1 MSKWDINFNQDY
13 FELKNIIYELKKCSL
28 ICFSNNISS
37 IIRNNI
43 INIINSEKKFLYFK
57 ISYNKP
63 NIYFEIKNKT
73 ENDEEQVKEI
83 LNTIKKNEYENK
95 IGIIYCDTENIC
107 EKLYEYLYTQNKIKC
122 GFIHKGLYEKNQ
134 KEIIDKFLMNE
145 LNIIISN
152 INLNNENIR
161 KDIRFIIYYNIPKN
175 FEIFYEQIKILGL
188 DSEPC
193 KCIL

>member
-1 MSKWDINFNQDY
+1 M
-13 FELKNIIYELKKCSL
+13 

-83 LNTIKKNEYENK
+83 LNTIKKNE
-95 IGIIYCDTENIC
+95 
-107 EKLYEYLYTQNKIKC
+107 
-122 GFIHKGLYEKNQ
+122 
-134 KEIIDKFLMNE
+134 
-145 LNIIISN
+145 
-152 INLNNENIR
+152 
-161 KDIRFIIYYNIPKN
+161 
-175 FEIFYEQIKILGL
+175 
-188 DSEPC
+188 
-193 KCIL
+193 